1 MPNTERYS
9 LARIP
14 LRWMIRECFKTE
26 TDILFDVQGLR
37 DLGLDV
43 STLSL
48 PMPPRPRPL
57 PVHDAAIRHIP
68 RKGAEKVPQKSP
80 PQKSPSQKSPS
91 PIQRFTSLFSR
102 VEEQPHSFPHAAVDR
117 AEIEETNDEKK
128 TDSEGTGIKAEEIPI
143 GSEEE
148 EELKDALSPIYDCLK
163 LRRRWWIP
171 EVLPLKIRYQLGDR
185 RWVERWM
192 WVSPILLG
200 WN

>member
-43 STLSL
+43 STLNL
-48 PMPPRPRPL
+48 PMPPRPPPL
-57 PVHDAAIRHIP
+57 PVHDAAIQHVP
-68 RKGAEKVPQKSP
+68 RKRAEKVPQKSP

-148 EELKDALSPIYDCLK
+148 ELKDALSPIYDCLK
-163 LRRRWWIP
+163 LRRGWWIP
-171 EVLPLKIRYQLGDR
+171 EVLPLKIRYQLGDK

-192 WVSPILLG
+192 WVSRILSG
-200 WN
+200 